1 VSASN
6 KPIGENLFA
15 DPSVDLDPSEAR
27 RRQAAGDLQ
36 IVDIREQYE
45 WDAGHAPG
53 SLHVEIERVASRA
66 PTFDRARPVAFMCR
80 GGVRAGMVA
89 RAFRAIGF
97 EAYSVAGG
105 FTAWHEQGLPAEPE
119 GAVVADH

>member
-1 VSASN
+1 VN

-15 DPSVDLDPSEAR
+15 DPSLDLDPAEAR
-27 RRQAAGDLQ
+27 RRQAAGELD

-45 WDAGHAPG
+45 WDAGHAPAA
-53 SLHVEIERVASRA
+53 SHVEIERVASRA
-66 PTFDRARPVAFMCR
+66 PALDRSRPVAFMCR
-80 GGVRAGMVA
+80 GGVRAGMTA

-97 EAYSVAGG
+97 DAYNVKGG
-105 FTAWHEQGLPAEPE
+105 FTAWHEQGLPTEPD

>member
-1 VSASN
+1 VN

-15 DPSVDLDPSEAR
+15 DPVSDLDPAEAR
-27 RRQAAGDLQ
+27 RRQSAGELD

-53 SLHVEIERVASRA
+53 TRHIEIERVASNA
-66 PTFDRARPVAFMCR
+66 PSIDRARPVAFMCR
-80 GGVRAGMVA
+80 GGVRAAMVA

-97 EAYSVAGG
+97 DAYNVAGG
-105 FTAWHEQGLPAEPE
+105 FTAWHAQGLPAEPE

>member
-1 VSASN
+1 VN

-15 DPSVDLDPSEAR
+15 DPSVDLEPSEAR
-27 RRQAAGDLQ
+27 RRQAAGDLD

-45 WDAGHAPG
+45 WDAGHAPDT
-53 SLHVEIERVASRA
+53 LHVEIERVASRA

-80 GGVRAGMVA
+80 GGVRAAMVA
-89 RAFRAIGF
+89 RAYRAIGF
-97 EAYSVAGG
+97 DAYNVAGG